1 MLSNDIR
8 TTFLNF
14 FEKRG
19 HAIVPS
25 ASVVPENDPS
35 VLFTTAGMQPL
46 VPYLLGERHP
56 SGTRIANVQKC
67 VRTGDIEEV
76 GDKTHDTFF
85 EMLGNWSLGDYFK
98 DDAITWSYELLTSTE
113 EGFGLDPERLYIT
126 VFAGNSDAPRDEEAA
141 AVWKKLGVPEHRI
154 YYLEDNWWS
163 PGESGP
169 CGPDSEMF
177 YDITPEGL
185 GDLSHEEFLAAD
197 DAQKVVEIWNDVFME
212 YEKKDEKVIGKL
224 SQNNVDTGA
233 GLERLAM
240 VLQGTDNIFD
250 TDLFAPIAASIRE
263 KAEKEDERAM
273 RIVADH
279 IRTAVFLI
287 EAGVRPGNTDQ
298 GYILRRLLR
307 RAVRYGDVLGL
318 EHGAL
323 VDIAGAAL
331 GLYMDVYPELAKAR
345 EVIAEEIGKEEEKFR
360 ATLAQGMKEFEKRS
374 VNVIVGTLALDNEE
388 NKKNKTESVNYLAG
402 KQVFDLYQ
410 TYGFPIELTREIAH
424 ERGLE
429 IDEDGFRA
437 EMKKHQEKSRTA
449 AEGKFKG
456 GLGGD
461 NEKTR
466 ALHTATHLLLAA
478 LRKELGEDVHQAGSN
493 ITEERLRFD
502 FTYPEK
508 VERDVLDRVEA
519 FVNDVISRDVEV
531 CVEEMPKE
539 EAKKGGVEGSFWEK
553 YPDTVKV
560 YSIAQ
565 DGAVYSRELCGG
577 PHVERTGGMGTF
589 RIKKEES
596 SSAGVR
602 RIKAEL
608 E

>member
-1 MLSNDIR
+1 MVSNDIR

-25 ASVVPENDPS
+25 APLVPENDPS

-46 VPYLLGERHP
+46 VPYLLGESHP

-98 DDAITWSYELLTSTE
+98 EDGITWSYGLLTSKE
-113 EGFGLDPERLYIT
+113 EGFGLDPKRLYIT
-126 VFAGNSDAPRDEEAA
+126 VFSGNTDAPRDEEAV

-185 GDLSHEEFLAAD
+185 GDLTHEEFIAAD
-197 DAQKVVEIWNDVFME
+197 DTQQVVEIWNDVFME
-212 YEKKDEKVIGKL
+212 YEKKDGKVIGKL
-224 SQNNVDTGA
+224 AQKNVDTGA

-250 TDLFAPIAASIRE
+250 TDLFAPIMDVIRG
-263 KAEKEDERAM
+263 KMTKDNKRAM
-273 RIVADH
+273 RIVSDH
-279 IRTAVFLI
+279 IRTAVFLL
-287 EAGVRPGNTDQ
+287 ADGVRPGNTDQ

-307 RAVRYGDVLGL
+307 RAVRYADMLGMDADGL
-318 EHGAL
+318 SAVAE
-323 VDIAGAAL
+323 AAAI
-331 GLYMDVYPELAKAR
+331 GYENVYQNVVEQKNMI
-345 EVIAEEIGKEEEKFR
+345 VEEIRKEEEKFR
-360 ATLAQGMKEFEKRS
+360 STLEQGMKEFEKILARS
-374 VNVIVGTLALDNEE
+374 EKEISGNDAFVLF
-388 NKKNKTESVNYLAG
+388 S
-402 KQVFDLYQ
+402 
-410 TYGFPIELTREIAH
+410 TYGFPFDMTSELAE
-424 ERGLE
+424 ERGFLVDKKE
-429 IDEDGFRA
+429 FEKEMDEHRA
-437 EMKKHQEKSRTA
+437 SSRTA
-449 AEGKFKG
+449 SEGKFKG
-456 GLGGD
+456 GLAGTS
-461 NEKTR
+461 EKTM
-466 ALHTATHLLLAA
+466 ALHTATHLLLAG
-478 LRKELGEDVHQAGSN
+478 LRNELGEDVHQAGSN

-508 VERDVLDRVEA
+508 VERDILDRVES
-519 FVNDVISRDVEV
+519 FVNGAITQDATVRM
-531 CVEEMPKE
+531 EEMGKG
-539 EAKKGGVEGSFWEK
+539 EAKAAGVEGSFWEK
-553 YPDTVKV
+553 YPDTVRV
-560 YSIAQ
+560 YTIEGKE
-565 DGAVYSRELCGG
+565 GAVYSRELCGG
-577 PHVERTGGMGTF
+577 PHVEHTGDMGTF

-602 RIKAEL
+602 RIKAVL
-608 E
+608 G

>member
-1 MLSNDIR
+1 MVSNDIR

-25 ASVVPENDPS
+25 APLVPENDPS

-46 VPYLLGERHP
+46 VPYLLGESHP

-98 DDAITWSYELLTSTE
+98 EDAITWSYGLLTSKE
-113 EGFGLDPERLYIT
+113 EGFGLDPKRLYIT
-126 VFAGNSDAPRDEEAA
+126 VFSGNTDAPRDEEAV

-185 GDLSHEEFLAAD
+185 GDLTHEEFIAAD
-197 DAQKVVEIWNDVFME
+197 DTQQVVEIWNDVFME
-212 YEKKDEKVIGKL
+212 YEKKDGKVIGKL
-224 SQNNVDTGA
+224 AQKNVDTGA

-250 TDLFAPIAASIRE
+250 TDLFAPIMDVIRG
-263 KAEKEDERAM
+263 KMTKDNKRAM
-273 RIVADH
+273 RIVSDH
-279 IRTAVFLI
+279 IRTAVFLL
-287 EAGVRPGNTDQ
+287 ADGVRPGNTDQ

-307 RAVRYGDVLGL
+307 RAVRYADMLGMDADGL
-318 EHGAL
+318 SAVAE
-323 VDIAGAAL
+323 AAAI
-331 GLYMDVYPELAKAR
+331 GYENVYQNVVEQKNMI
-345 EVIAEEIGKEEEKFR
+345 VEEIRKEEEKFR
-360 ATLAQGMKEFEKRS
+360 STLEQGMKEFEKILARS
-374 VNVIVGTLALDNEE
+374 EKEISGNDAFVLF
-388 NKKNKTESVNYLAG
+388 S
-402 KQVFDLYQ
+402 
-410 TYGFPIELTREIAH
+410 TYGFPFDMTSELAE
-424 ERGLE
+424 ERGFLVDKKE
-429 IDEDGFRA
+429 FEKEMDEHRA
-437 EMKKHQEKSRTA
+437 SSRTA
-449 AEGKFKG
+449 SEGKFKG
-456 GLGGD
+456 GLAGTS
-461 NEKTR
+461 EKTM
-466 ALHTATHLLLAA
+466 ALHTATHLLLAG
-478 LRKELGEDVHQAGSN
+478 LRNELGEDVHQAGSN

-508 VERDVLDRVEA
+508 VERDILDRVES
-519 FVNDVISRDVEV
+519 FVNGAITQDATVRM
-531 CVEEMPKE
+531 EEMGKG
-539 EAKKGGVEGSFWEK
+539 EAKAAGVEGSFWEK
-553 YPDTVKV
+553 YPDTVRV
-560 YSIAQ
+560 YTIEGKE
-565 DGAVYSRELCGG
+565 GAVYSRELCGG
-577 PHVERTGGMGTF
+577 PHVEHTGDMGTF

-602 RIKAEL
+602 RIKAVL
-608 E
+608 G

>member
-25 ASVVPENDPS
+25 VSVVPENDPS

-56 SGTRIANVQKC
+56 SGTRITSVQKC

-98 DDAITWSYELLTSTE
+98 DDAIAWSYELLTSTE

-141 AVWKKLGVPEHRI
+141 AIWKKLGVPEHRI
-154 YYLEDNWWS
+154 YYLENNWWS
-163 PGESGP
+163 PGENGP

-212 YEKKDEKVIGKL
+212 YEKKDGKVVGKL
-224 SQNNVDTGA
+224 SQKNVDTGA

-263 KAEKEDERAM
+263 KAKKEDERAM

-323 VDIAGAAL
+323 VDSAGAAL
-331 GLYMDVYPELAKAR
+331 GLYMDVYPELVGAR

-360 ATLAQGMKEFEKRS
+360 ATLVQGMKEFEK
-374 VNVIVGTLALDNEE
+374 IVGRSEKEIQGNDAFVLF
-388 NKKNKTESVNYLAG
+388 S
-402 KQVFDLYQ
+402 
-410 TYGFPIELTREIAH
+410 TYGFPFDMTVELAE
-424 ERGLE
+424 ERGLSV
-429 IDEDGFRA
+429 DEKGFTK
-437 EMKKHQEKSRTA
+437 EMDEHKASSRTA
-449 AEGKFKG
+449 SEGKFKG

-461 NEKTR
+461 SEKTR
-466 ALHTATHLLLAA
+466 ALHTATHLLLSA
-478 LRKELGEDVHQAGSN
+478 LRKELGNDVHQAGSN

-502 FTYPEK
+502 FTHPEK

-539 EAKKGGVEGSFWEK
+539 KAKESGVEGSFWEK

-602 RIKAEL
+602 RIKAVL
-608 E
+608 Q